1 MSEIPPEAV
10 GCRLTPA
17 QRAQDRADM
26 IRNILIASG
35 PVRPPTRA
43 VAKAPEGPAEAV
55 GAVAEAVRT
64 VAKAPKGPA
73 EAVRTVA
80 TEAPAKKA
88 SKGPAEA
95 VAKAPVKS
103 QGVPK
108 QPAIAPPKH
117 LVQPPAEP
125 ASKAMPRSKPY

>member
-26 IRNILIASG
+26 IRNILVASC
-35 PVRPPTRA
+35 PVRPPIQA

-55 GAVAEAVRT
+55 RAVAQ
-64 VAKAPKGPA
+64 APEGPA

-103 QGVPK
+103 RAVPK
-108 QPAIAPPKH
+108 QPAIASPKH
-117 LVQPPAEP
+117 LAKPPAEP